1 MPARAG
7 NWALLGEGSD
17 PVVADVDVVQQ
28 LVQYYKD
35 LADEITSEAD
45 VLKKIG
51 DGDESQFKG
60 DTANAVRK
68 KSKEVAASL
77 DKMSGRYLAI
87 RDALT
92 GFLPE
97 LQSALSESAAALRD
111 AEEAAAAGSR
121 ADAMADPTQNR
132 AQDAPPVT
140 ADEESAAA
148 AKHRATDD
156 AKSAAG
162 AATARLRRAVD
173 ALNASG
179 KQAAGVIRA
188 GWHDGLHDTT
198 GDKIKAFFSK
208 LLKMIVKIFTFIGI
222 ALAALAI
229 LIPGVGVL
237 AIMGAVAAGVGLV
250 AQIGLVALGEGNVLD
265 LVMAVVGVVTLGIGS
280 GIGKAT
286 SMAIKSGITASKAS
300 MGAKLGER
308 LAPLQK
314 LQTQSI
320 VRINTAQTRISSGV
334 RAATRQVD
342 GQMSRVTENALN
354 AVGGRGIAGAKGI
367 SDRLRRDL
375 EPLIDAKGI
384 AQGTKNGAIRTR
396 RDEMITGKLADED
409 VVANMQRVDKSI
421 GEFADKFKNDPNWWN
436 LRQFKTVA
444 KNDWGTVS
452 KQFGSDLFTKKGFDG
467 WWERFAGIDGQ
478 VKRADIDKWLGARGF
493 DGVGSAAPRAH
504 TVINGGLSAWGKSW
518 SVAGLVI
525 NPVGVGAD
533 QSRPWTEQW
542 NQDKGPITV

>member
-1 MPARAG
+1 MPARGG

-35 LADEITSEAD
+35 LADEITSEAA

-92 GFLPE
+92 GFLPD
-97 LQSALSESAAALRD
+97 LQSALSESALALRE
-111 AEEAAAAGSR
+111 AEDAAAAGSR

-156 AKSAAG
+156 AKSAAS

-179 KQAAGVIRA
+179 KRAAGVIRA
-188 GWHDGLHDTT
+188 GWNDGLHDTR
-198 GDKIKAFFSK
+198 GDKIKDFFSK

-250 AQIGLVALGEGNVLD
+250 AQIGLVALGEGNILD
-265 LVMAVVGVVTLGIGS
+265 LVMAVVGVVTLGIGT
-280 GIGKAT
+280 GIGKIT
-286 SMAIKSGITASKAS
+286 SIAVKSGITAAKTS
-300 MGAKLGER
+300 MSAKLAER
-308 LAPLQK
+308 LVPLQK
-314 LQTQSI
+314 MQTQSI
-320 VRINTAQTRISSGV
+320 TRISAL
-334 RAATRQVD
+334 RAQITGNTRSIAQVD
-342 GQMSRVTENALN
+342 HEMADLTRTAIAQ
-354 AVGGRGIAGAKGI
+354 VGERGIAQAQAV
-367 SDRLRRDL
+367 SARLRQEL
-375 EPLIDAKGI
+375 TPLVGNKGI
-384 AQGTKNGAIRTR
+384 AQDGREAARAGIAREERAISD
-396 RDEMITGKLADED
+396 RDQLMTSHVKDVDESMS
-409 VVANMQRVDKSI
+409 A
-421 GEFADKFKNDPNWWN
+421 FAAKFKDNPNWWN
-436 LRQFKTVA
+436 LRAFKTVA
-444 KNDWGTVS
+444 KNDWDTVS
-452 KQFGSDLFTKKGFDG
+452 KQFGSEVFTKKGFDS

-478 VKRADIDKWLGARGF
+478 RNRGRMDSFLQDGGF
-493 DGVGSAAPRAH
+493 DSIAANAPRSH
-504 TVINGGLSAWGKSW
+504 TIINGGLSAWGKSW

-525 NPVGVGAD
+525 NPVGVGLD
-533 QSRPWTEQW
+533 QARPWTEQW
-542 NQDKGPITV
+542 TQDKGPITV

>member
-60 DTANAVRK
+60 DTADAVRK

-77 DKMSGRYLAI
+77 DKMSGRYLAV

-92 GFLPE
+92 GFLPD
-97 LQSALSESAAALRD
+97 LQSALSESALALRE
-111 AEEAAAAGSR
+111 AEDAAAAGSR

-132 AQDAPPVT
+132 APDAPPVT

-188 GWHDGLHDTT
+188 GWHDGLHDTR

-250 AQIGLVALGEGNVLD
+250 AQIGLVALGEGNILD
-265 LVMAVVGVVTLGIGS
+265 LVMAVVGVVTLGIGT
-280 GIGKAT
+280 GIGKIT
-286 SMAIKSGITASKAS
+286 SMAVKSGITAAKTS
-300 MGAKLGER
+300 MNAKLAER
-308 LAPLQK
+308 LVPLQK
-314 LQTQSI
+314 MQTQSI
-320 VRINTAQTRISSGV
+320 TRISAL
-334 RAATRQVD
+334 RAQITGNTRTIAQVD
-342 GQMSRVTENALN
+342 HEMSDLTRTAI
-354 AVGGRGIAGAKGI
+354 AQVGERGIAQAQAV
-367 SDRLRRDL
+367 SARLRQEL
-375 EPLIDAKGI
+375 TPLVGNKGI
-384 AQGTKNGAIRTR
+384 AQDGREAARAGIAREERNISD
-396 RDEMITGKLADED
+396 RDQLMTSHVKDVDESMS
-409 VVANMQRVDKSI
+409 A
-421 GEFADKFKNDPNWWN
+421 FAAKFKDNPNWWN
-436 LRQFKTVA
+436 LREFKTVA
-444 KNDWGTVS
+444 KNDWDTVS
-452 KQFGSDLFTKKGFDG
+452 KQFGSEVFTKKGFDS

-478 VKRADIDKWLGARGF
+478 RNRARMDSFLQDGGF
-493 DGVGSAAPRAH
+493 GSIAANAPRSH
-504 TVINGGLSAWGKSW
+504 TIINGGLSAWGKAW
-518 SVAGLVI
+518 SITGLVI
-525 NPVGVGAD
+525 NPVGVGLD
-533 QSRPWTEQW
+533 QARPWTEQW